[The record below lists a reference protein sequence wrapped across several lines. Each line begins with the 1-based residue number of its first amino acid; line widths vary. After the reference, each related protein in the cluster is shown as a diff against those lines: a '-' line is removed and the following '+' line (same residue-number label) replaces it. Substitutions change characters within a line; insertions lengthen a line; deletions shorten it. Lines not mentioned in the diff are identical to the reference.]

1 MQIATI
7 HEAKTN
13 LSKLIE
19 QAERGEEIII
29 ARGNEP
35 VVRLVPV
42 KPAPKKRPFGL
53 YQGEFEVGPEF
64 FEPLPDDELEW
75 PGRVVRLRLDT
86 HALLVWFALEVRR
99 MSMTAR
105 DAIESLE
112 NDVFVSAASAWELT
126 TKVRIGKLPVAER
139 FAVEFRERIRTLGFQ
154 ELAVSV
160 EHGQR
165 AGLMAGVHKDPFDRM
180 LIAQALSE
188 NLEMVIYEEVFDE
201 YRVRRI
207 W

>member
-1 MQIATI
+1 
-7 HEAKTN
+7 
-13 LSKLIE
+13 
-19 QAERGEEIII
+19 
-29 ARGNEP
+29 
-35 VVRLVPV
+35 
-42 KPAPKKRPFGL
+42 
-53 YQGEFEVGPEF
+53 
-64 FEPLPDDELEW
+64 
-75 PGRVVRLRLDT
+75 
-86 HALLVWFALEVRR
+86 
-99 MSMTAR
+99 MTAR

-126 TKVRIGKLPVAER
+126 TKVRIGKLPAAER

-188 NLEMVIYEEVFDE
+188 NLEMVSNEEVFDE